1 MLPLEQWATHTDLWG
16 RGCFRDFNGP
26 GGHWE
31 WMLELISSCFRIR
44 TSPYSALLLQ
54 CRSSFG
60 GGWEQQFRLSFPLN
74 AGIMSVLEWS
84 L

>member
-16 RGCFRDFNGP
+16 RGCFRDYNGP

-31 WMLELISSCFRIR
+31 WMLELISSCFGIL

-60 GGWEQQFRLSFPLN
+60 GDGNSNSDYPFL
-74 AGIMSVLEWS
+74 
-84 L
+84 